1 MDTFD
6 DCMLKRV
13 PLSYKN
19 PFSKYCAV
27 NIICLGTLSQDTQFP
42 PPVSSYF
49 NVEATP
55 EDMAEYIFFTKDFKS
70 VTQAIEKLIQDG
82 RVSTTAVTIIIYILN
97 VYSILA
103 LVSSKDARLLCFF
116 F

>member
-1 MDTFD
+1 M
-6 DCMLKRV
+6 

-27 NIICLGTLSQDTQFP
+27 SIICWGSLSQDTQFP

-82 RVSTTAVTIIIYILN
+82 RVSTTAVAIIIYILN
-97 VYSILA
+97 VYYVLT
-103 LVSSKDARLLCFF
+103 LVSSNDVRLLICLFSNEF
-116 F
+116 L

>member
-1 MDTFD
+1 MNTFD
-6 DCMLKRV
+6 NCMFLVIKLV
-13 PLSYKN
+13 SLLYKN
-19 PFSKYCAV
+19 PFPSRYCAV
-27 NIICLGTLSQDTQFP
+27 NIICLGTLLQDTQFP

-82 RVSTTAVTIIIYILN
+82 RVSTTALDIIYMLN
-97 VYSILA
+97 FYSYIT
-103 LVSSKDARLLCFF
+103 VK
-116 F
+116 